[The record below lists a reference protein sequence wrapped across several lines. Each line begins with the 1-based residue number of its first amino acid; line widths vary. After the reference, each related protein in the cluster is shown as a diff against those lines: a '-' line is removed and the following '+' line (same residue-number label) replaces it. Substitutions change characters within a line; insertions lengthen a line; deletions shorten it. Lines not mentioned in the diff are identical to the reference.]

1 MLPKILIHNKIDILH
16 QNLIFE
22 LKSLIDI
29 QTDFVQLSKY
39 PDIHL
44 VTTDKNSI
52 GIEQIK
58 QLQNDLQYFPL
69 IFKYQIGVI
78 DQAQLLTQEAQNS
91 MLKLLEEIKE
101 HTQIYFLASNEKAL
115 LKTIISRCQTVFCT
129 EGGCTILETT
139 NNNKTN
145 EVSNQAQNF
154 LKNSIT
160 DNFLLADFLVEQ
172 DKKDPSVIP
181 SFLLSVIEA
190 LRIKKDKISY
200 EKIDLTLTAL
210 KKISSNSNKKSTLK
224 NLALEISSQI

>member
-1 MLPKILIHNKIDILH
+1 MLPKILIHSKTDILH

-29 QTDFVQLSKY
+29 QTDFAQLSKH

-69 IFKYQIGVI
+69 IFKYQIGEI

-129 EGGCTILETT
+129 EGGCTII
-139 NNNKTN
+139 NKVDGN
-145 EVSNQAQNF
+145 ESEIVNQSRNF
-154 LKNSIT
+154 LKNNIT
-160 DNFLLADFLVEQ
+160 DNFLLADNLIEQ
-172 DKKDPSVIP
+172 DKKDGTIITN
-181 SFLLSVIEA
+181 FLHSLIET
-190 LRIKKDKISY
+190 LRTNKDKISY
-200 EKIDLTLTAL
+200 EKISLVLTAL
-210 KKISSNSNKKSTLK
+210 KKISSNCNKKTTLK

>member
-1 MLPKILIHNKIDILH
+1 MLPKILIHSKTDILH

-29 QTDFVQLSKY
+29 QTDFAQLSKH

-129 EGGCTILETT
+129 EGGCTII
-139 NNNKTN
+139 NKVDGN
-145 EVSNQAQNF
+145 ESEIVNQSRNF
-154 LKNSIT
+154 LKNNIT
-160 DNFLLADFLVEQ
+160 DNFLLADNLVEQ
-172 DKKDPSVIP
+172 DKKDGTIITN
-181 SFLLSVIEA
+181 FLHSLIET
-190 LRIKKDKISY
+190 LRTNKDKISY
-200 EKIDLTLTAL
+200 EKISLVLTAL
-210 KKISSNSNKKSTLK
+210 KKISSNCNKKTTLK

>member
-29 QTDFVQLSKY
+29 QTDFAQLSKH

-129 EGGCTILETT
+129 EGGCTII
-139 NNNKTN
+139 NKVDGN
-145 EVSNQAQNF
+145 ESEIVNQSRNF
-154 LKNSIT
+154 LKNNIT
-160 DNFLLADFLVEQ
+160 DNFLLADNLVEQ
-172 DKKDPSVIP
+172 DKKDGTIITN
-181 SFLLSVIEA
+181 FLHSLIET
-190 LRIKKDKISY
+190 LRTNKDKISY
-200 EKIDLTLTAL
+200 EKISLVLTAL
-210 KKISSNSNKKSTLK
+210 KKISSNCNKKTTLK

>member
-1 MLPKILIHNKIDILH
+1 MLPKILIHSKTDILH

-29 QTDFVQLSKY
+29 QTDFAQLSKH

-129 EGGCTILETT
+129 EGGCTII
-139 NNNKTN
+139 NKVDGN
-145 EVSNQAQNF
+145 ESEIVNQSRNF
-154 LKNSIT
+154 LKNNIT
-160 DNFLLADFLVEQ
+160 DNFLLADNLIEQ
-172 DKKDPSVIP
+172 DKKDGTIITN
-181 SFLLSVIEA
+181 FLHSLIET
-190 LRIKKDKISY
+190 LRTNKDKISY
-200 EKIDLTLTAL
+200 EKISLVLTAL
-210 KKISSNSNKKSTLK
+210 KKISSNCNKKTTLK